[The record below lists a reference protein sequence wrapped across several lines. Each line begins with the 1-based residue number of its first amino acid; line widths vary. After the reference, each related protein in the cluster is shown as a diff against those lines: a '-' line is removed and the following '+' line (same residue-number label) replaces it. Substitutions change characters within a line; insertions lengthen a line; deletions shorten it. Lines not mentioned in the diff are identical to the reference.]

1 MPSQKMLDHLKRA
14 RSARK
19 THRMKGSPT
28 HFSWTAMLSRC
39 RNPNRSNFKNY
50 GGRGISVCQ
59 RWLIFEN
66 FLADMGLRPEGTEI
80 DRDDVN
86 GNYEPGNCRWATLDV
101 QANNKRD
108 SKKFEYNGECLTL
121 PQWARK
127 LGVSFPKLRA
137 RIRLGWSIAETLS
150 TK

>member
-1 MPSQKMLDHLKRA
+1 
-14 RSARK
+14 
-19 THRMKGSPT
+19 
-28 HFSWTAMLSRC
+28 
-39 RNPNRSNFKNY
+39 
-50 GGRGISVCQ
+50 
-59 RWLIFEN
+59 
-66 FLADMGLRPEGTEI
+66 MGLRPEGTEI